1 MTHLRRS
8 AGANGAVPLR
18 AALAALGWR
27 EVSVGHGGC
36 REGSSQR
43 SAVGSLAGDPS
54 WPHLMKGGNAG
65 AASCRFGEPSVA
77 GAGGGWSLVDVPLS
91 AASM

>member
-1 MTHLRRS
+1 MLIAWILVGLVWGLRS
-8 AGANGAVPLR
+8 PNSDSLR
-18 AALAALGWR
+18 CTFL
-27 EVSVGHGGC
+27 SVGHGGC